1 MRRSKHKTNK
11 STREELRR
19 IVKSNPQ
26 VDARIVSES
35 INLVSYL
42 RSIGFKSSGF
52 NILRSS
58 ESNLKLKPPILHDI
72 DQ

>member
-1 MRRSKHKTNK
+1 MRRREHKANK
-11 STREELRR
+11 STRDELRR

-42 RSIGFKSSGF
+42 RSIGFKGNGF
-52 NILRSS
+52 NILQSS
-58 ESNLKLKPPILHDI
+58 ESSVKLKPPILHDI

>member
-1 MRRSKHKTNK
+1 MRRSEHRTNK
-11 STREELRR
+11 STRDELRR

-35 INLVSYL
+35 IDLVSYL
-42 RSIGFKSSGF
+42 RSIGFRGSGF
-52 NILRSS
+52 NILRSF

>member
-1 MRRSKHKTNK
+1 MRKKGHKVNN
-11 STREELRR
+11 SAQAQLRK
-19 IVKSNPQ
+19 IAKSNPE

-35 INLVSYL
+35 ISLVSYL
-42 RSIGFKSSGF
+42 RSIGLKGSGF

-58 ESNLKLKPPILHDI
+58 ESNLKLKPPILHEI